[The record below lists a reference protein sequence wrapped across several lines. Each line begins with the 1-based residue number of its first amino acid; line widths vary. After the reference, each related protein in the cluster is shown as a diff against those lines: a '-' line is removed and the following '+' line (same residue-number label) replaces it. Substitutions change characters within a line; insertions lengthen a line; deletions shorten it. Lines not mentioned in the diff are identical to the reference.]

1 MFTAL
6 HIIADNIFPC
16 SNVSSPKFCMS
27 VIVHTILTNQKGV
40 WIKLHFAFL
49 RKKHIV
55 AGRPDVSNSY
65 KDYHMTTIVPRQRE
79 WTFRLLTQIS
89 EVGTDSPGLPK
100 AEARAEIPILV
111 N

>member
-1 MFTAL
+1 M
-6 HIIADNIFPC
+6 
-16 SNVSSPKFCMS
+16 
-27 VIVHTILTNQKGV
+27 
-40 WIKLHFAFL
+40 
-49 RKKHIV
+49 
-55 AGRPDVSNSY
+55 SNSY